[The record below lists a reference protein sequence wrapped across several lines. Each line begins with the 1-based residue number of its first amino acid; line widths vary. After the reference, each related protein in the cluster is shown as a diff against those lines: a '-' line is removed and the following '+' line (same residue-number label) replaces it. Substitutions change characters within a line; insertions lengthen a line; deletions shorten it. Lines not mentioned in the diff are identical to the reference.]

1 MGGMLV
7 LNFISTI
14 KEGSTSEQGAKVFV
28 EMDGIGHAYIEVNRA
43 FFSYGRY
50 DGTYSPAT
58 VRFGIDG
65 PEAMLCFKGR

>member
-1 MGGMLV
+1 
-7 LNFISTI
+7 
-14 KEGSTSEQGAKVFV
+14 
-28 EMDGIGHAYIEVNRA
+28 MDGIGHAYIEVNRA